1 MTKEELLKQI
11 GDFYRDSRD
20 FNGLY
25 FKGDVQEDREAA
37 IALVRDGLVQVVV
50 SEVDYPN
57 PHIRPWPSRRT
68 IEEQI
73 ESVRELDGEKY
84 GVCLYPTPLA
94 LKGPGMKRA
103 HRGQPFRRA
112 MAKGRG
118 ALELAYFNFDVL
130 EQYRNDP
137 RFMFQFHDFGAT
149 MGIGDEAYT
158 DAAEPEHDKTSLGDI
173 GFAYDLSQFEADD
186 PSTPII
192 RRVCAFYC
200 DLARLSPVHQ
210 QRWATYQLTDET
222 DLQAHPVWWGQAMG
236 HWADGLGPF
245 SRFFFELRT
254 WNEFFERAHG
264 VALVKGTER
273 PREFGWI
280 LRPSQSEWEGF
291 IHLLDKLLSE
301 NLRHDGLDAAGAPK
315 VNDAGQN
322 LGTLNRLEA
331 LMLARKA
338 KPNVVKE
345 VLEPLREVRS
355 ARQRPA
361 HALRENVTDRTFV
374 RRQVELIGQVNRSL
388 EMLRY
393 FWHSHPANR
402 DWEEPEYVADGA
414 PVYRF

>member
-1 MTKEELLKQI
+1 MKDELFNRI
-11 GDFYRDSRD
+11 AAFYRDSRD
-20 FNGLY
+20 FNGFY
-25 FKGDVQEDREAA
+25 FVGDNEEEREAA

-68 IEEQI
+68 VDEQV
-73 ESVRELDGEKY
+73 ESISELDGERY
-84 GVCLYPTPLA
+84 GVCLYPTPIA
-94 LKGPGMKRA
+94 LKKPGMKRA
-103 HRGQPFRRA
+103 HRGQPFRLA

-137 RFMFQFHDFGAT
+137 RFTFQFTDFGVT
-149 MGIGDEAYT
+149 TGIGDEAYL
-158 DAAEPEHDKTSLGDI
+158 DAAEPEHDKTSMSHI
-173 GFAYDLSQFEADD
+173 GFAYDLSQYKPDD
-186 PSTPII
+186 PTSPIL
-192 RRVCAFYC
+192 RRVCAFSC
-200 DLARLSPVHQ
+200 DLAKLSPVHQ
-210 QRWATYQLTDET
+210 QRWRTYQIISET
-222 DLQAHPVWWGQAMG
+222 GLNPHPVWWGQQMG

-245 SRFFFELRT
+245 ARFFFELRT

-264 VALVKGTER
+264 IALLKSTDR

-301 NLRHDGLDAAGAPK
+301 NLRNDALDAAGAPK
-315 VNDAGQN
+315 LNEAGQN

-331 LMLARKA
+331 LLLARRA
-338 KPNVVKE
+338 KPEGVKE
-345 VLEPLREVRS
+345 VLAPMRQVRN
-355 ARQRPA
+355 ARHRPA

-374 RRQVELIGQVNRSL
+374 RRQVELLERINQSL
-388 EMLRY
+388 ELLRY
-393 FWHSHPANR
+393 FWQSHPANR
-402 DWEEPEYVADGA
+402 DWKEPEYVADGA